1 MTALFI
7 LGFTIGI
14 VLSGFVASI
23 MFRFGR
29 FILGT
34 SFAVLAFAFLVAD
47 IIALPFPGID
57 RIVIGCTL
65 GVILFGVG
73 AFLVFRRSR
82 RFALGTVFA
91 VFALFFLIGDVKAFQ
106 FKAMFAA
113 GAKMVPPPTT
123 VTSAEVKKGDWQ
135 PVLTAVGSISPVQGA
150 MISAEL
156 AGTVA
161 EIRFQ
166 SGAVIKKGDV
176 LLKLDAS
183 AEEAQLRSAA
193 ADADLAKKDFERAQ
207 DLATR
212 KVISAAELDA
222 AQSKYTQKKAAVE
235 NMQSIIDKKQIHAPF
250 DGVAGIRA
258 VNPGQMVKVGDPLV
272 SLQGLDQVFVDFSLP
287 QQQLSEMQPD
297 LPVKITTDAIPD
309 REFEGKLTAVNS
321 AIDPTTRNVSLQA
334 TLENGDHALRAG
346 MFARVTVLLPQKKQV
361 LFVPATAVSYAPYGN
376 SVFVIE
382 KKADEKTKAE
392 GLVLRQAFI
401 RTGETRGDFVAIT
414 NGVKASEQVVS
425 TGVFKLRNGM
435 NVVVDNKLAPKAE
448 FSPKPA
454 DS

>member
-1 MTALFI
+1 MLP
-7 LGFTIGI
+7 
-14 VLSGFVASI
+14 VLI
-23 MFRFGR
+23 
-29 FILGT
+29 
-34 SFAVLAFAFLVAD
+34 
-47 IIALPFPGID
+47 IIASLGI
-57 RIVIGCTL
+57 
-65 GVILFGVG
+65 ILFGFG
-73 AFLVFRRSR
+73 ALLLFRGTR
-82 RFALGTVFA
+82 RFVLATVFA
-91 VFALFFLIGDVKAFQ
+91 LLALFLVIADVKLLQ
-106 FKAMFAA
+106 FKTMMA
-113 GAKMVPPPTT
+113 GAAKMVPPPTT

-135 PVLTAVGSISPVQGA
+135 PVLTAIGSISPVQGA

-166 SGAVIKKGDV
+166 SGALVKKGDV

-183 AEEAQLRSAA
+183 AEEAQMRSAQ
-193 ADADLAKKDFERAQ
+193 ADADLAKKDAERAQ

-212 KVISAAELDA
+212 KVISAAEFDA

-235 NMQSIIDKKQIHAPF
+235 NMQSIIDKKQIRAPF

-258 VNPGQMVKVGDPLV
+258 VNPGQMVKVGDALV

-287 QQQLSEMQPD
+287 QQQLAEVKPD

-321 AIDPTTRNVSLQA
+321 AIDPATRNVSLQA

-346 MFARVTVLLPQKKQV
+346 MFARVTVLLPQKNQV
-361 LFVPATAVSYAPYGN
+361 LFVPSTAVSYAPYGN
-376 SVFVIE
+376 SLFVIE
-382 KKADEKTKAE
+382 KKVDEKTKAE

-414 NGVKASEQVVS
+414 NGIKANEQVVS